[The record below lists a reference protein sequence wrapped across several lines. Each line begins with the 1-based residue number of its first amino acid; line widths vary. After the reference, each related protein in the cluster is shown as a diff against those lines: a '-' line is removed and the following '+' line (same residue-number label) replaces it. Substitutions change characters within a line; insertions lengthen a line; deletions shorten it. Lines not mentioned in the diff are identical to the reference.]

1 MRAPADSCKLVIV
14 VRLSSLFLRP
24 SLMGALFAELRLAWR
39 LMKEPRV
46 SGALKALPALAVLY
60 VVSPFDFVPDIV
72 PFLGQV
78 DDLGVL
84 LLSVKAFLRLCP
96 QAAHSHHAAAITAGR
111 RYAPMTPSDIVIDAT
126 WRRS

>member
-1 MRAPADSCKLVIV
+1 MA
-14 VRLSSLFLRP
+14 VRLSSWFLRP

-46 SGALKALPALAVLY
+46 SVVLKAVPALALLY

-84 LLSVKAFLRLCP
+84 LLALKAFLRLCP
-96 QAAHSHHAAAITAGR
+96 QAAQAHHAAAITAGR
-111 RYAPMTPSDIVIDAT
+111 RYAPMTPSDVVIDAS
-126 WRRS
+126 WRRD